1 MCPTYSCCASPHH
14 MSSNQ
19 CTARARW
26 HPTSQFTIHERHTS
40 RESAVDA
47 CSSSTYTSLVH
58 QTHQPT
64 QPHTNHQNPTAR
76 HVASTQS
83 HAHPHHNGTAHPPNC
98 LGAHQRSGWLRLNQV
113 LHIAEL
119 LKLEKTLRRV
129 HAKGSPRASEFI
141 VCSQNGHG
149 DGPFRRLGAFPGS
162 HPIQRARFP
171 RSPCPIRH

>member
-1 MCPTYSCCASPHH
+1 MHMHVDVHVHVDLHVDVHVCPTYSCCASPHH
-14 MSSNQ
+14 MRSNQ

-26 HPTSQFTIHERHTS
+26 HPASQFTIHERHTS

-58 QTHQPT
+58 QTHQPI

-83 HAHPHHNGTAHPPNC
+83 HAHPHRNGTAHPPNC
-98 LGAHQRSGWLRLNQV
+98 VGAHQRSGWLRLKEV

-129 HAKGSPRASEFI
+129 HAKGPPRAAKSPNM
-141 VCSQNGHG
+141 C
-149 DGPFRRLGAFPGS
+149 
-162 HPIQRARFP
+162 P
-171 RSPCPIRH
+171 RP